1 MIDTAEQLHATRAL
15 RLLSDRD
22 GARPPGITVDWPLLL
37 ALAQQNGVLVRLAE
51 QLERGGLRPP
61 AFFAAAAE
69 RQRERAEA
77 AGSVMRHIADRCAS
91 PGIPF
96 PFPTASTHF
105 PAGGSE
111 LEPPASSRAQ

>member
-1 MIDTAEQLHATRAL
+1 MIRRPPRSTLFPYTTLFRSSLRMIDTAEQQHAILAL
-15 RLLSDRD
+15 RLLSDQG

-69 RQRERAEA
+69 RQRERGGAP
-77 AGSVMRHIADRCAS
+77 GPRMR
-91 PGIPF
+91 PIPD
-96 PFPTASTHF
+96 PC
-105 PAGGSE
+105 
-111 LEPPASSRAQ
+111 